1 MDNTSK
7 VPPSIT
13 PSVATR
19 GRQFHGN
26 RMTQGVMETLHG
38 AACAKEGHED
48 SASPTA
54 KAVSGVVHRAL
65 RIATRD
71 DHARIDRA
79 LLAFDL
85 SLAHD
90 YRIFLNIHFAAL
102 SALQADWRLQ
112 DGADFA
118 RMMRCVQD
126 DLRILGC
133 ETTAP
138 STPPGTSES
147 LSKGLGIAYVI
158 RGSRLGAA
166 VLRRGVIGRLP
177 TSYLDFV
184 PALSWRDF
192 LTQLE
197 TIADDPNARD
207 DAVRAARSAFNAFA
221 GEFTRLQGVISMPL
235 LNESSS

>member
-1 MDNTSK
+1 MDNTSTD
-7 VPPSIT
+7 PPSIT

-19 GRQFHGN
+19 GRQFNGN
-26 RMTQGVMETLHG
+26 RMTQGVIETLHG
-38 AACAKEGHED
+38 AACAKEGHKD

-54 KAVSGVVHRAL
+54 KTECGVVHRAL

-79 LLAFDL
+79 LLPFDL
-85 SLAHD
+85 SVAHD

-102 SALQADWRLQ
+102 SALQADWRRQ

-118 RMMRCVQD
+118 RMMHCVRD

-138 STPPGTSES
+138 PTPLGASAS

-166 VLRRGVIGRLP
+166 VLRLGVNGRFP

-184 PALSWRDF
+184 PALSWRQF
-192 LTQLE
+192 LIQLE
-197 TIADDPNARD
+197 TIADDPNATD
-207 DAVRAARSAFNAFA
+207 EAVGAARSAFNTFA
-221 GEFTRLQGVISMPL
+221 GEFTRIQGPIPPPHD
-235 LNESSS
+235 E